1 MSQEEIQK
9 IIETTDNYNGYLLSY
24 FSNQHLT
31 EILKKKME
39 QQKQPIV
46 KTRYMKMDGT
56 IETTIDILNA
66 KMLENIEKN
75 YLNVREL
82 EDVPPGSDMIFSYEL
97 SHAISIEIKEASNF
111 SGLKEKK
118 MLAETREAS
127 ERFRKACMDP
137 EVEMTQYEYKKG
149 AYFNYINT
157 IPIDLSRYQIGNT
170 YEEHMELNRHETC
183 FIYALI

>member
-1 MSQEEIQK
+1 MSQEEIQR

-24 FSNQHLT
+24 FSNRHLA

-82 EDVPPGSDMIFSYEL
+82 EDVPPGSD
-97 SHAISIEIKEASNF
+97 
-111 SGLKEKK
+111 
-118 MLAETREAS
+118 
-127 ERFRKACMDP
+127 
-137 EVEMTQYEYKKG
+137 
-149 AYFNYINT
+149 
-157 IPIDLSRYQIGNT
+157 
-170 YEEHMELNRHETC
+170 
-183 FIYALI
+183 